1 MVCNLV
7 YWAKATVIFPICET
21 TDYTVNP
28 DLEEPFSQD
37 LQDRF
42 QESFPGSMMINH
54 LVHF

>member
-42 QESFPGSMMINH
+42 QESFPGSIINH
-54 LVHF
+54 GLFS